1 MEKKKIGY
9 IVSIFILVI
18 VLVFQ
23 GQTVQAASMGLS
35 ISKSTAYVGD
45 TFTVTISG
53 INGKVNISG
62 NANISLSTSGSQWVD
77 GSLTITGTAK
87 AVGTGKVTITPV
99 DVTTTSAEPEEVTA
113 SASRTITIGKK
124 EEPKPT
130 PEEGNKNTDTSNKNN
145 NKPTTKTETPKKE
158 TTPITNQ
165 EDDFY
170 ISMVKL
176 IGVKENGEKEEI
188 ALSPAFSSQIY
199 TYNCEIGSDIQKIE
213 VEKEAGQ
220 YTNSIT
226 VTGLEEL
233 KEGENVLTILLAA
246 EDHQAKTYTIKLMK
260 APKEEEQETSANVI
274 ENNQTKEKENKTAM
288 ITMPVW
294 AFVLMQIA
302 IIVVEMVLLFLVP
315 WRKILKRRK

>member
-18 VLVFQ
+18 FLVFQ

-35 ISKSTAYVGD
+35 ISKSTAYIGD
-45 TFTVTISG
+45 TFTITISG

-113 SASRTITIGKK
+113 SASRTITISKK
-124 EEPKPT
+124 EESKPT
-130 PEEGNKNTDTSNKNN
+130 QPTDNKNTGTSNKNN
-145 NKPTTKTETPKKE
+145 SKTTTKTETPKTE
-158 TTPITNQ
+158 TTPVTKQ

-170 ISMVKL
+170 ITMIKL

-188 ALSPAFSSQIY
+188 ALSPAFSSQTY

-213 VEKEAGQ
+213 VEKEAGP

-233 KEGENVLTILLAA
+233 KEGENILTMQLSA

-260 APKEEEQETSANVI
+260 APKEEVQETSANVI
-274 ENNQTKEKENKTAM
+274 ENNQTEENENKTAM

-294 AFVLMQIA
+294 AFVFMQIA
-302 IIVVEMVLLFLVP
+302 IIVVEMVLLYLVP
-315 WRKILKRRK
+315 WRKILKRIK

>member
-18 VLVFQ
+18 FLVFQ

-35 ISKSTAYVGD
+35 ISKSTAYIGD
-45 TFTVTISG
+45 TFTITISG

-62 NANISLSTSGSQWVD
+62 NANISLSISGSQWVD

-87 AVGTGKVTITPV
+87 TVGTGKVTITPV

-113 SASRTITIGKK
+113 SASRTITISKK

-130 PEEGNKNTDTSNKNN
+130 QPTDNKNTGTSNKNN
-145 NKPTTKTETPKKE
+145 SKTTTKTETPKTE
-158 TTPITNQ
+158 TTPVTKQ

-170 ISMVKL
+170 ITMIKL

-188 ALSPAFSSQIY
+188 VLSPAFSSQTY
-199 TYNCEIGSDIQKIE
+199 TYNCEIRSDIQKIE
-213 VEKEAGQ
+213 VEKEAGP

-233 KEGENVLTILLAA
+233 KEGENVLTMQLAA

-260 APKEEEQETSANVI
+260 APKEEVQETSANAI
-274 ENNQTKEKENKTAM
+274 ENNQTEEKENETAM

-302 IIVVEMVLLFLVP
+302 IIVVEMVLLYLVP
-315 WRKILKRRK
+315 WRKILKRIK